1 MFIVFFSIVNII
13 DIWVVGVYIMVMVV
27 KWIVSYRVIS

>member
-27 KWIVSYRVIS
+27 KWIVSYWVIS